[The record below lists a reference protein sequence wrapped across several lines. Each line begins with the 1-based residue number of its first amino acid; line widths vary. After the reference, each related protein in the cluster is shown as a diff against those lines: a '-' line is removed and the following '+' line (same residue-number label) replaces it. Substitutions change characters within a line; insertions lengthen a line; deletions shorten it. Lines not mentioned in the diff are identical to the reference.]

1 VTNKSPAPEAGHAQ
15 PSHPAPAPQ
24 LDRPSPRPSPGAGTG
39 RSRTP
44 GKGGPRHFRL
54 GDGYILSPGRHLI
67 LCTVSLM
74 LALAGATSFLLTLG
88 EVLQGQGVAAAD
100 RPMTDWFVDHRTAAA
115 TAVLAGLAFVF
126 GPLALPVITLVATTG
141 WALLTRRL
149 WRPLLLAGSMLTGV
163 IVTEVIAHAIGR
175 SRPPTALMMLGA
187 DATSSFPSGHVVGA
201 SNFLLIGAYLLFSRS
216 SRTLSVILAFAAA
229 AGGLA
234 LEAASRVYLGYH
246 WFTDTLASASIS
258 VVLLAVVIM
267 LDISRGGQRQN
278 SEGSPNPGTVAYPQ
292 IKRDTGKDN
301 HG

>member
-1 VTNKSPAPEAGHAQ
+1 
-15 PSHPAPAPQ
+15 
-24 LDRPSPRPSPGAGTG
+24 
-39 RSRTP
+39 
-44 GKGGPRHFRL
+44 
-54 GDGYILSPGRHLI
+54 
-67 LCTVSLM
+67 M

-88 EVLQGQGVAAAD
+88 EVLHGQGVAASD
-100 RPMTDWFVDHRTAAA
+100 GPMTGWFVDHRTAAA

-126 GPLALPVITLVATTG
+126 GPLALPVITLLATTG

-149 WRPLLLAGSMLTGV
+149 WRPLLLAGAMLTGV
-163 IVTEVIAHAIGR
+163 IVTEVIAHAVGR
-175 SRPPTALMMLGA
+175 SRPPAALMMLGA

-201 SNFLLIGAYLLFSRS
+201 SNFLLIGAYLVFSRS

-267 LDISRGGQRQN
+267 LDISRGGR
-278 SEGSPNPGTVAYPQ
+278 SAEP
-292 IKRDTGKDN
+292 
-301 HG
+301 

>member
-1 VTNKSPAPEAGHAQ
+1 MATA
-15 PSHPAPAPQ
+15 
-24 LDRPSPRPSPGAGTG
+24 
-39 RSRTP
+39 
-44 GKGGPRHFRL
+44 
-54 GDGYILSPGRHLI
+54 DG
-67 LCTVSLM
+67 
-74 LALAGATSFLLTLG
+74 
-88 EVLQGQGVAAAD
+88 
-100 RPMTDWFVDHRTAAA
+100 PMTGWFVDHRTAAA

-126 GPLALPVITLVATTG
+126 GPVALPVITLLATTG
-141 WALLTRRL
+141 WALRTHRL

-163 IVTEVIAHAIGR
+163 IVTEVIAHAVGR

-216 SRTLSVILAFAAA
+216 SRTLSVILAFTAA

-267 LDISRGGQRQN
+267 LDISRGDQRQN
-278 SEGSPNPGTVAYPQ
+278 NEGSHNSNTVAFPQ